1 MAHLAWENVRFSSL
15 FAAGDVSRNVPIV
28 ATLGARDFSSA
39 VSGFCQVFIVFLAA
53 LPLVASAYGR
63 GCVGLRPTTKIPT
76 AHAMHARKTSGT
88 QGTLL
93 HLNVTYRIGMFQFV
107 NWKPNISRTRHL
119 LIVVSKVMC
128 SLIYVKVPLFSSGFR
143 EKTNARCAKMA
154 ANLNEVQNNGN
165 SNNKKGPDVSE
176 EKSSTKNG
184 LQVTS
189 WHTCFSKL
197 KKNVPL
203 NFQI

>member
-28 ATLGARDFSSA
+28 ATLGGRDFSSA

-53 LPLVASAYGR
+53 LPLVASA
-63 GCVGLRPTTKIPT
+63 T
-76 AHAMHARKTSGT
+76 AEDMSAFGQQRKFPPHARKTSGT

-93 HLNVTYRIGMFQFV
+93 HLNVTYRTGMFQFV

-119 LIVVSKVMC
+119 LILVSKLMC

-143 EKTNARCAKMA
+143 EKTNSRCAKMA
-154 ANLNEVQNNGN
+154 ANLNAVQNNGN
-165 SNNKKGPDVSE
+165 SNNKM
-176 EKSSTKNG
+176 G
-184 LQVTS
+184 LT
-189 WHTCFSKL
+189 
-197 KKNVPL
+197 
-203 NFQI
+203 

>member
-63 GCVGLRPTTKIPT
+63 RCVGLRPTTKKFPP
-76 AHAMHARKTSGT
+76 HARKTSGT

-93 HLNVTYRIGMFQFV
+93 HLNVTYRTGMFQFV

-119 LIVVSKVMC
+119 LKLVSKVIC
-128 SLIYVKVPLFSSGFR
+128 SLIYVKVPLFSTAFR
-143 EKTNARCAKMA
+143 EKTNTRCAKMA
-154 ANLNEVQNNGN
+154 ANFNAVQNNGN
-165 SNNKKGPDVSE
+165 SNNK
-176 EKSSTKNG
+176 TG
-184 LQVTS
+184 LT
-189 WHTCFSKL
+189 
-197 KKNVPL
+197 
-203 NFQI
+203 